1 MKLTYMHCEQEAILL
16 TKYLAKKS
24 PLPEVIKLYEK
35 ALQAIPFQFS
45 EKDERIWNFC
55 MHHSWSLGLIDA
67 GLAFGQTY
75 HPVRKRIYIMLA
87 ILETQPAYSDCF
99 LPKERSVM
107 YNFYIFFCL
116 VKAAFKMVVGKILLW
131 FI

>member
-1 MKLTYMHCEQEAILL
+1 MHCEQEAILL
-16 TKYLAKKS
+16 TKYLSKKP

-35 ALQAIPFQFS
+35 ALQTIPFQFS
-45 EKDERIWNFC
+45 EKEERIWAFC
-55 MHHSWSLGLIDA
+55 MRQPWALGFIDA

-87 ILETQPAYSDCF
+87 ILETQPAYNDHF
-99 LPKERSVM
+99 LPKERPAL
-107 YNFYIFFCL
+107 YNIYIFLLL
-116 VKAAFKMVVGKILLW
+116 VKAFFKLVAGKILLW

>member
-1 MKLTYMHCEQEAILL
+1 MKLTYMHREQEAILL
-16 TKYLAKKS
+16 TKYLANK
-24 PLPEVIKLYEK
+24 PLLPEVLKLYEQ
-35 ALQAIPFQFS
+35 ALQTIPFQFS
-45 EKDERIWNFC
+45 KKEARIWNFC
-55 MHHSWSLGLIDA
+55 MKHQWSLGLIDA

-87 ILETQPAYSDCF
+87 ILETQPAYNDCF

-116 VKAAFKMVVGKILLW
+116 IKASFKMVAGKILLW